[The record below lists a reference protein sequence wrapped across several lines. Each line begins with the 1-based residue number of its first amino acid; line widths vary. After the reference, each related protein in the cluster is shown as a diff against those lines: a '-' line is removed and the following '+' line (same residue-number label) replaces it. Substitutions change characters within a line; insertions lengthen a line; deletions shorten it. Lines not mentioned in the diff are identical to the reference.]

1 MSGAR
6 RNRVATAIHQE
17 LTVLVQYSMNDP
29 RLGFVTVTGVDL
41 SKDMEHARVFVS
53 ILGSETARA
62 SSLEALASAAGFLR
76 RELAHRLNL
85 RRTPDLKFILDL
97 SGDRGERIEQ
107 LLHDAGLG
115 RGGPGGVAPPG
126 GEGQGRDSSPDGEQP
141 GAATPPADEE
151 PDGQGS

>member
-6 RNRVATAIHQE
+6 KNRVATAIHQE
-17 LTVLVQYSMNDP
+17 LTGLVQYSMNDP

-76 RELAHRLNL
+76 RELAHRLNM
-85 RRTPDLKFILDL
+85 RRTPDLQFNLDL
-97 SGDRGERIEQ
+97 SGEHGERIEQ

-115 RGGPGGVAPPG
+115 QGGTA
-126 GEGQGRDSSPDGEQP
+126 GETPSDGENPDGATASDGEDPDGE
-141 GAATPPADEE
+141 TPPDGEG
-151 PDGQGS
+151 PDGPGS